1 MNRIIFE
8 AARLAG
14 AIVAV
19 SLLALAAPAAADAQ
33 SWAVPGA
40 EDMAGRKVLTF
51 IAKDPP
57 GQRCNNNLQVAAEI
71 ANAYRVPIQLIPA
84 SYVPSLPAPAVFY
97 GRQLIAADGK
107 DFNGLAS
114 YQMIADVLEV
124 ESADK
129 QPRNGLL
136 FHPAV
141 RSNFDT
147 LKTSIKSG
155 GK

>member
-1 MNRIIFE
+1 MNRFFNF
-8 AARLAG
+8 AG
-14 AIVAV
+14 AMAAAA
-19 SLLALAAPAAADAQ
+19 SLVLSVPAAADNRT
-33 SWAVPGA
+33 WAIPGA
-40 EDMAGRKVLTF
+40 EDSAGRKVLSF

-84 SYVPSLPAPAVFY
+84 SHVPGLPAPAVFY

-114 YQMIADVLEV
+114 YQMIADVLDV
-124 ESADK
+124 ESADR
-129 QPRNGLL
+129 QPKNGLL
-136 FHPAV
+136 FNPAV